1 MQFKLLVFPCYYFC
15 KLAVTFAKVYILS
28 SLCLIRKEAFMPKQ
42 LSLSERIIIERMISK
57 DYSFDS
63 IGRNL
68 ERSASTISREVI
80 KYRCL
85 VDRIPLP
92 GKNDCT
98 HKNSCLKNSICDD
111 VGVHG
116 CYGYRCKRCP
126 EDRICTNICASYES
140 SQCPLLDKPPY
151 VCTNCSMLK
160 QCKRNKAYYTAHR
173 ADAAHHKSIRNA
185 HSGVRKTPSEL
196 RATADIIEP
205 LIAKGVSFSPLTVAD
220 ITLIC
225 CHINSVLREN
235 LDNKTSFDL
244 MDSKDRKKLLSLLQ
258 LSPIPPD
265 EVTLSPKLLKR

>member
-1 MQFKLLVFPCYYFC
+1 
-15 KLAVTFAKVYILS
+15 
-28 SLCLIRKEAFMPKQ
+28 MPKQ

-57 DYSFDS
+57 DYSFAS

-80 KYRCL
+80 KYRCF

-92 GKNDCT
+92 GENDCT

-151 VCTNCSMLK
+151 VCTNCSILNNVNVTRLTIQLTELMLLIT
-160 QCKRNKAYYTAHR
+160 KAFAML
-173 ADAAHHKSIRNA
+173 IP
-185 HSGVRKTPSEL
+185 VSE
-196 RATADIIEP
+196 
-205 LIAKGVSFSPLTVAD
+205 
-220 ITLIC
+220 
-225 CHINSVLREN
+225 
-235 LDNKTSFDL
+235 
-244 MDSKDRKKLLSLLQ
+244 KLHLN
-258 LSPIPPD
+258 
-265 EVTLSPKLLKR
+265 